1 MFNTICY
8 SHCTGILWNTQPA
21 VANGLRL
28 FVLPKQHLESRQL
41 HCVKEVVMA
50 VREWLRMQ
58 APNSYSDKNL

>member
-1 MFNTICY
+1 
-8 SHCTGILWNTQPA
+8 LWNTQPA
-21 VANGLRL
+21 VAIGLRL

-58 APNSYSDKNL
+58 APSSYSDKNL